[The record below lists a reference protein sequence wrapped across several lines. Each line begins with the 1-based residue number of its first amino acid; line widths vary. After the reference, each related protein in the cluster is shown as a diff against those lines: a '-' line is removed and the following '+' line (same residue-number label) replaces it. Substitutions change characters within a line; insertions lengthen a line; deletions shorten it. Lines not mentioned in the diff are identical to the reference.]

1 MVVHLPV
8 GDSNLHEWISHSLIT
23 QTLVKRNR
31 FLPCIQLYF
40 LNSTFDQRRFN
51 LAYEVCSETLSLTM
65 FGNSHLSE
73 FNFIITDGNNHCAG
87 TYFPVFNQYKM
98 EFCGLLFQF
107 LRRKAQSKGCSQ
119 QPVAEF
125 DFPAKGCYST
135 LSLKTTD
142 YLSQH
147 QPLRD
152 RNPVFRLLQ

>member
-73 FNFIITDGNNHCAG
+73 FHFIVTDGNNHCAG
-87 TYFPVFNQYKM
+87 TYVPVFNQYKM

-107 LRRKAQSKGCSQ
+107 LRRKAQSKGASATG
-119 QPVAEF
+119 PGVR
-125 DFPAKGCYST
+125 FPAGKGCYST
-135 LSLKTTD
+135 
-142 YLSQH
+142 YL
-147 QPLRD
+147 
-152 RNPVFRLLQ
+152 